1 VKLALRTALWAA
13 LLMAAAGAVEVV
25 IRLMGRPPVIYDSR
39 VDAVAFAWWGIG
51 LGAAYGLAAGLLAGA
66 LLGRRLGVALA
77 ALVPLPTLLASW
89 GGAVGAEGGI
99 GILPGAWIMTAFVT
113 LVVLMTAALMPA
125 RTRSARIPWW
135 IAPLLVLVMLAVPA
149 WLQARVM
156 FFSARPPEDARNVLL
171 ITIDTLR
178 ADALGAFREG
188 LPLPAGLERSATPAL
203 DALAAGSYGFLDAFS
218 PVPKTPQAIA
228 SLMTGNYSYR
238 HGFESLFSTLPWSN
252 RTLAEALRGAGWTTA
267 AVLTNGLIDRGSGIG
282 QGFDIYRNRLG
293 IRPGVK
299 HLLLL
304 DLLARLWPRAATT
317 LLNRFDATRPFP
329 ELADTTTNRAI
340 DMLRRVEN
348 RPFFLWVHY
357 LDPHWTYDPPE
368 PFRAQVDPS
377 PGEPIAVYDDI
388 DAGRVKIG
396 DVIHHNAM
404 PPEEVERL
412 NALYAGEVRF
422 LDDQLKRLLDAV
434 AASPA
439 ASRTLIVVTADH
451 GESLG
456 EHDYWFSHGDRV
468 YQPSL
473 HVPLIIHLPGQ
484 EKGRRI
490 LEPVSLIDIAPT
502 LLDMFGL
509 GDHAGHDGR
518 SLAGLLVPG
527 GDAPAEDAEPHE
539 LYAESDLSYLPQ
551 NPLPTIPG
559 EAGKLRAMRLGRYKL
574 ILVPHD
580 HARARRLDPG
590 LGARDAGKRTVLG
603 FKERTTLGPSAPD
616 VYELYDLREDPGET
630 RDLSTVEPELT
641 RLLAD
646 RLDAFLRNAIGDASS
661 DRKKKDKDLLET
673 LKSLGYIE

>member
-1 VKLALRTALWAA
+1 MAA
-13 LLMAAAGAVEVV
+13 LLMAAAGAVEAGV
-25 IRLMGRPPVIYDSR
+25 RLLGRPPVIYDSR
-39 VDAVAFAWWGIG
+39 IDAVAFAWWGIG
-51 LGAAYGLAAGLLAGA
+51 LGAAYGFAAGFLAGA

-125 RTRSARIPWW
+125 RTRSARIPRW
-135 IAPLLVLVMLAVPA
+135 IAPLLVLVVLAVPV

-156 FFSARPPEDARNVLL
+156 LPSARPPEGARNVLL

-203 DALAAGSYGFLDAFS
+203 DALAAGSYGFLDATS

-252 RTLAEALRGAGWTTA
+252 ITLAEEFRGAGWTTA

-299 HLLLL
+299 HLMLL
-304 DLLARLWPRAATT
+304 DLLARLWPRAATM
-317 LLNRFDATRPFP
+317 LLNRFGTTRPFP
-329 ELADTTTNRAI
+329 ELADVTTTRAI

-368 PFRAQVDPS
+368 PFRTQVDPS
-377 PGEPIAVYDDI
+377 PGEPITLYDDI
-388 DAGRVKIG
+388 DAGRLKIG
-396 DVIHHNAM
+396 DVIHHNTM

-422 LDDQLKRLLDAV
+422 LDDQVKRLLGAV

-456 EHDYWFSHGDRV
+456 EHGYWFSHGDRV
-468 YQPSL
+468 YQQSL

-484 EKGRRI
+484 EEGRRI
-490 LEPVSLIDIAPT
+490 LEPVSLVDVTPT
-502 LLDMFGL
+502 LLEMFGL
-509 GDHAGHDGR
+509 GNHEGHDGR

-527 GDAPAEDAEPHE
+527 GDVPAEDTEAHE
-539 LYAESDLSYLPQ
+539 IHAESDLSYLRQ

-559 EAGKLRAMRLGRYKL
+559 EAGKLRALRLGRYKL
-574 ILVPHD
+574 ILIPHD

-590 LGARDAGKRTVLG
+590 LGARRAGMQTLLG
-603 FKERTTLGPSAPD
+603 FSERTTLGPSTPD
-616 VYELYDLREDPGET
+616 VYELYDLQEDPLEA
-630 RDLSTVEPELT
+630 RDLSQDEPELT

-646 RLDAFLRNAIGDASS
+646 RLDAFLTSSIGEGAS
-661 DRKKKDKDLLET
+661 DRHAKDSDLLDT